1 MPRWILIL
9 AATPALLYVGLCALI
24 FALQRSLIYYPQ
36 PRFAAAS
43 TETMTLEVDQ
53 AQVLVTISPHDG
65 PEAAIYFGGN
75 AEDVSQSLPGLQ
87 AAFPDRALYLL
98 HYRGYGGSTGKPSES
113 ALIADALSLFDRV
126 HAIHPNIA
134 VIGRSLGSGIAV
146 HLASLRPVER
156 LTLVAPYN
164 SLQEIAAKQFPLIPV
179 RWLLLDKFESWR
191 YAAAVNAPTSI
202 IAAENDEV
210 IPRASTEALYA
221 HFRRGL
227 ARLIIIRGAGH
238 NTIAESPDYIPL
250 LKGAP
255 ATGSAR

>member
-24 FALQRSLIYYPQ
+24 FVLQRSLIYYPQ
-36 PRFAAAS
+36 PRSAAAR
-43 TETMTLEVDQ
+43 TETMTLELEQ
-53 AQVLVTISPHDG
+53 ARVLVTTSPNDG
-65 PEAAIYFGGN
+65 PEAVIYFGGN
-75 AEDVSQSLPGLQ
+75 AEDVSQSLPGLK

-113 ALIADALSLFDRV
+113 ALIADALSLFDRA
-126 HAIHPNIA
+126 HAKHPNIY
-134 VIGRSLGSGIAV
+134 VVGRSLGSGIAI

-156 LTLVAPYN
+156 LALVTPFS

-191 YAAAVNAPTSI
+191 YAAAVTAPTTI
-202 IAAENDEV
+202 IAAEYDEV

-221 HFRRGL
+221 HFRQGL
-227 ARLIIIRGAGH
+227 AMLTIIRGVGH
-238 NTIAESPDYIPL
+238 NTIEESPDYVPL
-250 LKGAP
+250 LNGAP
-255 ATGSAR
+255 ATGVAR

>member
-1 MPRWILIL
+1 M
-9 AATPALLYVGLCALI
+9 
-24 FALQRSLIYYPQ
+24 
-36 PRFAAAS
+36 
-43 TETMTLEVDQ
+43 
-53 AQVLVTISPHDG
+53 
-65 PEAAIYFGGN
+65 
-75 AEDVSQSLPGLQ
+75 
-87 AAFPDRALYLL
+87 
-98 HYRGYGGSTGKPSES
+98 
-113 ALIADALSLFDRV
+113 
-126 HAIHPNIA
+126 
-134 VIGRSLGSGIAV
+134 
-146 HLASLRPVER
+146 
-156 LTLVAPYN
+156 
-164 SLQEIAAKQFPLIPV
+164 QEIAAKQFPLIPV

-227 ARLIIIRGAGH
+227 ARLTIIRGAGH